1 MKKPIDPNLNSNE
14 SEDILFNGGYDENK
28 IIEVEQSSI
37 SDKTQNDIQ
46 TQTNELNKIVEKT
59 ADEIEHRHH
68 HHHHS
73 SSGEHRHSHSHH
85 SSHSSK
91 HHKSHKHKSSAS
103 RKLKRKW
110 KNMSKWIK
118 VPFVIILIIAI
129 LVGGIEGA
137 LSYIKYKGKN
147 DFVSATIT
155 DKITMKSSHTKVTNT
170 HSTKMLCLLHLWAL
184 TKERC

>member
-14 SEDILFNGGYDENK
+14 SEDILFNDGYDENK
-28 IIEVEQSSI
+28 IIEVEQPSI
-37 SDKTQNDIQ
+37 SNKTQNEIQ

-59 ADEIEHRHH
+59 ADEMEHRHHHHH

-103 RKLKRKW
+103 RK
-110 KNMSKWIK
+110 
-118 VPFVIILIIAI
+118 
-129 LVGGIEGA
+129 
-137 LSYIKYKGKN
+137 
-147 DFVSATIT
+147 
-155 DKITMKSSHTKVTNT
+155 
-170 HSTKMLCLLHLWAL
+170 
-184 TKERC
+184 